1 MTAWFLFGI
10 LAFLVF
16 GMPFIDDLYKM
27 KVRRRAAAAS
37 QIPDES
43 QSLVPNAN
51 QENLIDSEVTLR
63 QGAGEGLTVS
73 KPASAAGP
81 TLFYSRLPS
90 IFVTMI

>member
-16 GMPFIDDLYKM
+16 GMPLIDDLYKM

-51 QENLIDSEVTLR
+51 QENLIDS
-63 QGAGEGLTVS
+63 
-73 KPASAAGP
+73 K
-81 TLFYSRLPS
+81 SRFAKVPEK
-90 IFVTMI
+90 V

>member
-16 GMPFIDDLYKM
+16 GMPLIDDLYKM

-43 QSLVPNAN
+43 PSLVPNAN
-51 QENLIDSEVTLR
+51 QENLIDSELR
-63 QGAGEGLTVS
+63 FAKVPEKV
-73 KPASAAGP
+73 
-81 TLFYSRLPS
+81 
-90 IFVTMI
+90 

>member
-16 GMPFIDDLYKM
+16 GMPLIDDLYKM

-43 QSLVPNAN
+43 PSLVPNAN
-51 QENLIDSEVTLR
+51 QENLIDSE
-63 QGAGEGLTVS
+63 
-73 KPASAAGP
+73 
-81 TLFYSRLPS
+81 SRFAKVPEK
-90 IFVTMI
+90 V

>member
-16 GMPFIDDLYKM
+16 GMPLIDDLYKM

-43 QSLVPNAN
+43 PSLVPNAN
-51 QENLIDSEVTLR
+51 QENLIDS
-63 QGAGEGLTVS
+63 
-73 KPASAAGP
+73 K
-81 TLFYSRLPS
+81 SRFAKVPEK
-90 IFVTMI
+90 V

>member
-16 GMPFIDDLYKM
+16 GMPLIDDLYKM

-43 QSLVPNAN
+43 PSLVPNAN
-51 QENLIDSEVTLR
+51 QENLINSELR
-63 QGAGEGLTVS
+63 FAKVPEKV
-73 KPASAAGP
+73 
-81 TLFYSRLPS
+81 
-90 IFVTMI
+90 